1 MKKLDWSKD
10 GFYDPNVGSF
20 MMQFGIGTIKTDGK
34 IQYTPKKKYYYV
46 DKRTKKYGAQRAHDG
61 KMGAYKSKS
70 SPQL

>member
-34 IQYTPKKKYYYV
+34 I
-46 DKRTKKYGAQRAHDG
+46 
-61 KMGAYKSKS
+61 GAYKGKS